1 MPPSTPTTGWRAHLA
16 SLHDGRL
23 LHAWATACRHRGG
36 VLAYFARQ
44 VQIFFFTARTISDG
58 EITRRAAALTYH
70 TLLAIV
76 PLLAVA
82 FALFKAFGG
91 LQRLEGPLRQLI
103 LENLAVGRAEEVGR
117 WLNRFTTNISAGAI
131 AGVGTL
137 LLFYS
142 AVSLLVNSEQA
153 FNRIWGITRGRPLHL
168 RLAVYWF
175 MITVGP
181 ILVGVSLSISA
192 QLQRSAFAAA
202 ALGWLP
208 WGLGRWLLSLG
219 STLAVC
225 ALFVAAYALVPNTK
239 VRLRSA
245 LAGGL
250 VAGLLW
256 TAVKGLFIWLSAR
269 FLSQSAVYG
278 ALAALPVL
286 MLWLYY
292 SWVVVLFGVSY
303 TYASQSVASDQ
314 LRSAPRTL
322 SQAVREALAL
332 RLLADAARAFLRG
345 TPAPSAAILSEGAG
359 TPLPLTQA
367 LLDLLLGHGLL
378 AASAEG
384 DDLRYLPARAPETIT
399 VAQVLELLRR
409 HDGEDLPLVAD
420 ALQER
425 VSATLAAVAA
435 AGQGPAETTI
445 AALAGSLDAA
455 HPPHG
460 GQ

>member
-1 MPPSTPTTGWRAHLA
+1 MKPPTTTRSWGARLK

-23 LHAWATACRHRGG
+23 LHAWAEACRRRGG
-36 VLAYFARQ
+36 AIAYLARQ
-44 VQIFFFTARTISDG
+44 VQVFFFTARTINDG

-91 LQRLEGPLRQLI
+91 LQRLEAPLRRLI

-117 WLNRFTTNISAGAI
+117 WLNQFTANISAGAI

-142 AVSLLVNSEQA
+142 AISLLVNSEQA
-153 FNRIWGITRGRPLHL
+153 FNRIWGISRGRPLHL

-192 QLQRSAFAAA
+192 QLQRSAFTAA

-208 WGLGRWLLSLG
+208 WGLGRWLLSLS

-256 TAVKGLFIWLSAR
+256 TAVKALFVWLSASV
-269 FLSQSAVYG
+269 LSQSAVYG
-278 ALAALPVL
+278 ALGALPLL

-292 SWVVVLFGVSY
+292 SWVIVLFGVSY
-303 TYASQSVASDQ
+303 TYASQSVATDQ
-314 LRSAPRTL
+314 LRAAPRL
-322 SQAVREALAL
+322 LNQAVREALAL
-332 RLLADAARAFLRG
+332 RLLADTASAFQRGAPAPTAAELAARAGAPPTLAQ
-345 TPAPSAAILSEGAG
+345 PA
-359 TPLPLTQA
+359 
-367 LLDLLLGHGLL
+367 LDLLLKAGLL

-384 DDLRYLPARAPETIT
+384 DEPRYLPARAPDTTT
-399 VAQVLELLRR
+399 VAQVFELLRH
-409 HDGEDLPLVAD
+409 HDGEELALVDD
-420 ALQER
+420 ALQAR
-425 VSATLAAVAA
+425 VGVVIAAAEAARCAQATTTLAALGDPQHAA
-435 AGQGPAETTI
+435 
-445 AALAGSLDAA
+445 
-455 HPPHG
+455 PPR
-460 GQ
+460 